1 MHCLCAAYSELK
13 LSMSA
18 CEYAAPMT
26 FLLCDELDVFEVVR
40 QKGDADLFVYSQHTI
55 AYNMLPYIRRTIC
68 RKHSKL
74 LATRD
79 AMTLAAVAWTR
90 TDLDHFLAHLLANR
104 RHQIIAVKYKPAA
117 AASS

>member
-1 MHCLCAAYSELK
+1 
-13 LSMSA
+13 
-18 CEYAAPMT
+18 MT

-40 QKGDADLFVYSQHTI
+40 QKGDADLLIYSQHAI
-55 AYNMLPYIRRTIC
+55 AYSMLPYIRRTIC
-68 RKHSKL
+68 RKQSKL

-79 AMTLAAVAWTR
+79 AMALAAVAWTR

-104 RHQIIAVKYKPAA
+104 MQQMIAMKHKPAA